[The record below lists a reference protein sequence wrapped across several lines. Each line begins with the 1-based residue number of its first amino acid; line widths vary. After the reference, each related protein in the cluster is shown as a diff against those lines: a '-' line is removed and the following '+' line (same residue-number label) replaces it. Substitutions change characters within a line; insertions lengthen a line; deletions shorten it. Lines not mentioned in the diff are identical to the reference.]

1 MTPKNGRKPSILILL
16 EISRQGKMA
25 AKPYFMRVFAFFL
38 CPKFWGFCKR
48 VRPFVCQLLRCFF
61 IGRTW
66 RPSESNSLLSIA
78 ATRSWERY
86 RLFSPAAY
94 WA

>member
-16 EISRQGKMA
+16 EISTQGKMA

-48 VRPFVCQLLRCFF
+48 VRPFICQLYV
-61 IGRTW
+61 
-66 RPSESNSLLSIA
+66 LLLHRADVA
-78 ATRSWERY
+78 A
-86 RLFSPAAY
+86 F
-94 WA
+94 